1 MSLFFDGHKLKIAR
15 VPTHHE
21 GGEGGN
27 TGDVV
32 MRNDELFIRWIQ
44 IQKPKSA
51 NASWGCREEMG
62 GGEEKRRVFFLM
74 DNNSKSKQR

>member
-32 MRNDELFIRWIQ
+32 MRNDELFI
-44 IQKPKSA
+44 
-51 NASWGCREEMG
+51 
-62 GGEEKRRVFFLM
+62 
-74 DNNSKSKQR
+74 